1 MKITLEMVDEIISR
15 TNVSYKI
22 AKEALELNDGEVL
35 KTLVYLEDKE
45 KFKSSKKI
53 NANEIVEK
61 LKALVNSGM
70 VSQILIERNGKVIVD
85 IPIMAGAIS
94 AIIFTVPTVAGIIAA
109 IATGCEIKIVKED
122 GDQINVNE
130 ITQDKLDEFMSKMNK
145 DRKQN
150 CNSKSTPCC
159 DENVPET
166 ENKTETETEF
176 DHEDYFVPEDNK

>member
-15 TNVSYKI
+15 TNVSYKV
-22 AKEALELNDGEVL
+22 AKEALEMNDGDVL
-35 KTLVYLEDKE
+35 KTLVYLEEKT
-45 KFKSSKKI
+45 KFKSSKKM
-53 NANEIVEK
+53 NGTEIVEK

-130 ITQDKLDEFMSKMNK
+130 ITQEKFDEFMSKVNK
-145 DRKQN
+145 DRRQN
-150 CNSKSTPCC
+150 SNSKSTTCC
-159 DENVPET
+159 DENATET
-166 ENKTETETEF
+166 ENETEF
-176 DHEDYFVPEDNK
+176 DQEDYFVSEDEK